1 MYTYKMPTELFFG
14 RGTASRIGEK
24 VLGLGGKKA
33 FIVTDKGVVGAGL
46 LGTIEESLKKSD
58 ISCVVFDE
66 VESDPS
72 IETVAKGTELLKEA
86 ECNIVLGVGGGSAM
100 DAGKAIAAMATN
112 PGKIFDYV
120 GIDKIKNNILPFIAV
135 PTTSGTG
142 SEATYWAVLT
152 DKKTKF
158 KTGVGGWAMMP
169 AMAILDPLLT
179 KALPPKITAF
189 TGMDA
194 LTHAM
199 ESYVCKATQPVSEGL
214 ALHSIRLIARSLRK
228 AVANGDDIDAREDM
242 LMGSL
247 LAAMAFNVTRLG
259 LAHAFAMPLG
269 SKFNIPHGLV
279 NAILLPHVMEFNLMA
294 IPEKYIEIANIFEEN
309 TDNMTQMEA
318 AYKSV
323 EAVKKLMKDIG
334 ITQGLGD
341 YGVNEL
347 NIRSIAEE
355 AYTSGNVTVNPRKS
369 TVEDMIEIAVKSIK
383 GIKPNHEDFKEY
395 L

>member
-1 MYTYKMPTELFFG
+1 MPTELFFG
-14 RGTASRIGEK
+14 RGAACKIGEK
-24 VLGLGGKKA
+24 VLGLGGERA

-46 LGTIEESLKKSD
+46 LKVIEESLKNSN
-58 ISCVVFDE
+58 VPYAVFDE

-72 IETVAKGTELLKEA
+72 IETVAKGTEMLKEA
-86 ECNIVLGVGGGSAM
+86 GCNIVLGVGGGSAM

-120 GIDKIKNNILPFIAV
+120 GIDKIKNKILPFIAV

-142 SEATYWAVLT
+142 SEATYWAVLA

-169 AMAILDPLLT
+169 AMAILDPVLT
-179 KALPPKITAF
+179 KALPPKVTAF

-199 ESYVCKATQPVSEGL
+199 ESYVCKSTQPVSESL
-214 ALHSIRLIARSLRK
+214 ALHSMRLIARSLRK

-259 LAHAFAMPLG
+259 LAHALAMPLG
-269 SKFNIPHGLV
+269 ANFNIPHGLV

-294 IPEKYIEIANIFEEN
+294 IPEKYIEIANIFGEN
-309 TDNMTQMEA
+309 TDNMPQMEA

-323 EAVKKLMKDIG
+323 DAVKKLLKDIG
-334 ITQGLGD
+334 ITQGLED
-341 YGVNEL
+341 FGVNEV
-347 NIRSIAEE
+347 NIRHIAEE

-369 TVEDMIEIAVKSIK
+369 TVDDIANIITKALG
-383 GIKPNHEDFKEY
+383 GIK
-395 L
+395 

>member
-14 RGTASRIGEK
+14 RGAASKIGEK

-46 LGTIEESLKKSD
+46 LNIIEESLKNSN
-58 ISCVVFDE
+58 IAYVVFDE

-86 ECNIVLGVGGGSAM
+86 GCNLVLGIGGGSAM

-142 SEATYWAVLT
+142 SEATFWSVLT

-169 AMAILDPLLT
+169 VMAVLDPMLT

-194 LTHAM
+194 LTHA
-199 ESYVCKATQPVSEGL
+199 C
-214 ALHSIRLIARSLRK
+214 
-228 AVANGDDIDAREDM
+228 
-242 LMGSL
+242 L
-247 LAAMAFNVTRLG
+247 L
-259 LAHAFAMPLG
+259 
-269 SKFNIPHGLV
+269 
-279 NAILLPHVMEFNLMA
+279 
-294 IPEKYIEIANIFEEN
+294 
-309 TDNMTQMEA
+309 
-318 AYKSV
+318 
-323 EAVKKLMKDIG
+323 
-334 ITQGLGD
+334 
-341 YGVNEL
+341 
-347 NIRSIAEE
+347 
-355 AYTSGNVTVNPRKS
+355 YTSPSPRDS
-369 TVEDMIEIAVKSIK
+369 
-383 GIKPNHEDFKEY
+383 
-395 L
+395 